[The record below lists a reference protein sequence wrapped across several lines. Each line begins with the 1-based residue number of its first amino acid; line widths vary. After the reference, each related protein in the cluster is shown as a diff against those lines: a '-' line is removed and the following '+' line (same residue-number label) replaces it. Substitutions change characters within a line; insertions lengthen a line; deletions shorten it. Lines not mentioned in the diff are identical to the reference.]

1 MTDDGITKEIAVRE
15 ALKDAES
22 QVVAKE
28 INYEIQIKQAESLEL
43 LATSVNSIA
52 NFLSTGGLSSLLSG
66 YARSQA
72 VKDILGGLATHA
84 GRHALDARTLDQN
97 AVEIVEQVEAVFKKY
112 EERLKDTNRDPELKD
127 AESDYKKFTS
137 KRDGI

>member
-1 MTDDGITKEIAVRE
+1 
-15 ALKDAES
+15 LKDAES

-28 INYEIQIKQAESLEL
+28 INYEIQVKQAESLAL

-52 NFLSTGGLSSLLSG
+52 NFLSAGGLSGLLSG

-84 GRHALDARTLDQN
+84 GRDALDARTLGQN
-97 AVEIVEQVEAVFKKY
+97 AIEIVEQVEAVFKKY
-112 EERLKDTNRDPELKD
+112 EERLKDTNRDPEIKD
-127 AESDYKKFTS
+127 AETDYKKFTS
-137 KRDGI
+137 KKDGI